1 MSKLSRRTLVASAA
15 TLPALAVPAFASPYP
30 VNDPIFAAIKKYQ
43 TSDAAF
49 LARCGYED
57 EALASGH
64 KLALSP
70 DGYRTPEMVAVGTA
84 SRAARAELANTSPTT
99 LSGLATYLD
108 FVVSESAEIGDLV
121 FEGPNEYSDADEQ
134 QDFVRSLQRA
144 VRQIA
149 RHAVQS

>member
-15 TLPALAVPAFASPYP
+15 TLPTLAVPAFASPYP
-30 VNDPIFAAIKKYQ
+30 MNDPIFAAIEKYQ
-43 TSDAAF
+43 ASEAAF
-49 LARCGYED
+49 LARCDYED

-70 DGYRTPEMVAVGTA
+70 DGYRTPEMVAGVTA
-84 SRAARAELANTSPTT
+84 SIAARTELANTSPTT
-99 LSGLATYLD
+99 LPALAAYLD
-108 FVVSESAEIGDLV
+108 FVVSESAKIGDLL
-121 FEGPNEYSDADEQ
+121 FEGSNEEGVDEQ

-149 RHAVQS
+149 RQAVQS